1 MQKLSLKFGAKTRTL
16 KLPIDRPENIFVE
29 AANGEEVRVQK
40 IYHVGG
46 RGECIKILVDD
57 FFENPED
64 FEEIHNLKT
73 EVEQL
78 KEQNEEYE
86 CEIEDLEES
95 AEKQEKELNFA
106 ENALEDFEHKTGF
119 KTSDRS
125 LGARILELAD
135 LVVELQGK
143 NEELL
148 IDNNSLA
155 CNIKE
160 LMAENEKLKSQL
172 GV

>member
-1 MQKLSLKFGAKTRTL
+1 MPKLSLKFGAKTRTL

-40 IYHVGG
+40 IYHVEG

-57 FFENPED
+57 LFENPAD
-64 FEEIHNLKT
+64 LDEIHNLKT
-73 EVEQL
+73 EV
-78 KEQNEEYE
+78 
-86 CEIEDLEES
+86 
-95 AEKQEKELNFA
+95 
-106 ENALEDFEHKTGF
+106 
-119 KTSDRS
+119 
-125 LGARILELAD
+125 AD